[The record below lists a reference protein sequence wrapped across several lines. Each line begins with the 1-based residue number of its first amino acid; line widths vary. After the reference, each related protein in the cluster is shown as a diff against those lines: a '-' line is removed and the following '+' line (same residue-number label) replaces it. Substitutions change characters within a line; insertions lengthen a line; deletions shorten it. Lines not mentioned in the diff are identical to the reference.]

1 MRFSPVLT
9 VALGA
14 ALLAACGGD
23 SNGPSNSAPT
33 AAFTV
38 SCTQLA
44 CAFTDGSTDS
54 DGTIA
59 SYAWDFGDSQTSSAK
74 SPEHAFASAG
84 TYTVKLTVIDNG
96 GATDSTTTSVTVPN
110 VPPVANF
117 TFSCSDL
124 VCSFTDQ
131 SSDTDG
137 NVASYSWSF
146 GDANSAQNTAT
157 TKDAN
162 HTFSAGGTYSVQL
175 TVTDNGGATSANTAQ
190 VTVTAPSPG
199 GPSASFD
206 VTCTSLDCTV
216 TNTSTNL
223 GSVVTWAWDFG
234 DGQTS
239 TEQDPGPVHYDV
251 TAITTFTITL
261 VVTSDGAT
269 SQAQRQ
275 VAVIP
280 AATLTCNG
288 VDCTLGLDQAATVV
302 VTLTTSGC
310 QAHGDTFVITAPV
323 VDTLFTDGCY
333 SPVAPAAGSSFTLN
347 GGAAFQA
354 GTQLAAEVLTGV
366 AGATAPQLQ
375 VTGSFANG
383 WTLSFDDGFVGP
395 GEPDFNDL
403 VITVRATPQ

>member
-9 VALGA
+9 LVLGT
-14 ALLAACGGD
+14 ALLAACGSGD

-33 AAFTV
+33 A
-38 SCTQLA
+38 
-44 CAFTDGSTDS
+44 D
-54 DGTIA
+54 
-59 SYAWDFGDSQTSSAK
+59 
-74 SPEHAFASAG
+74 
-84 TYTVKLTVIDNG
+84 
-96 GATDSTTTSVTVPN
+96 
-110 VPPVANF
+110 F

-124 VCSFTDQ
+124 VCSFTDH
-131 SSDTDG
+131 SSDNDG
-137 NVASYSWSF
+137 TVASYSWSF
-146 GDANSAQNTAT
+146 GDAGSGQNTAT
-157 TKDAN
+157 TKDAS
-162 HTFSAGGTYSVQL
+162 HTFSAPGAHSVQL
-175 TVTDNGGATSANTAQ
+175 TVTDNGGSTGSKTTQ
-190 VTVTAPSPG
+190 VTVSSPTPG

-206 VTCTSLDCTV
+206 VSCTSLDCTL
-216 TNTSTNL
+216 TNTSSNL

-234 DGQTS
+234 NGQTS
-239 TEQDPGPVHYDV
+239 TEQNPGPVHYDV
-251 TAITTFTITL
+251 TSITTFTITL

-275 VAVIP
+275 VAVTP

-310 QAHGDTFVITAPV
+310 QAHGDKFVITAPV

-333 SPVAPAAGSSFTLN
+333 APVAPAEGSSFTLN
-347 GGAAFQA
+347 NGDPFEA

-366 AGATAPQLQ
+366 TGAESPQLQ
-375 VTGSFANG
+375 VTGSFASG

-403 VITVRATPQ
+403 VITVKATPTGQ